1 MVFPANI
8 FVNNP
13 IIYEQPL
20 NERIRTFLR
29 LESLFSHLHSALAG
43 ASVWESRVAVATL
56 IEIMGVFGRTELKSD
71 ILKELE
77 KQSSTLT
84 RLESAPNVDHELLHS
99 LINNLDTL
107 VDRVYTMEG
116 QIGAVLRQSEM
127 LKSIMQRSSIP
138 GGTCDF
144 DLPGYHYWLQQ
155 PVGTRQRDMKYWA
168 DTLEAVRLS
177 INLILKLL
185 RESSGAQAETA
196 PAGILQKNLEPNI
209 AYQMLRVVVPNEI
222 PCYVEVSGSKHRF
235 SIRFMEFS
243 ANERARQTD
252 KDVHF
257 KLSCCVL

>member
-1 MVFPANI
+1 MS
-8 FVNNP
+8 NP

-20 NERIRTFLR
+20 NERVRTFLR
-29 LESLFSHLHSALAG
+29 LELLFSHLHAALVG
-43 ASVWESRVAVATL
+43 ESVWESRVAVATL

-107 VDRVYTMEG
+107 IDRVYTMEG
-116 QIGAVLRQSEM
+116 QIGSALRQSEM

-155 PVGTRQRDMKYWA
+155 PAATRHRDMHFWA
-168 DTLEAVRLS
+168 DTLEPVRAS
-177 INLILKLL
+177 ISLILKLL
-185 RESSGAQAETA
+185 RESSGAQPEVA
-196 PAGILQKNLEPNI
+196 PGGILQKSLEPNI
-209 AYQMLRVVVPNEI
+209 AYQLLRVIVPRELT
-222 PCYVEVSGSKHRF
+222 CYVEVSSSKHRF